1 MSDPAPSSQEHAVV
15 ADYDSPWKTV
25 LERYFPDF
33 LAFFFPD
40 AHAGIDWTHGY
51 TMLDKELQKVVRDA
65 ELGRRW
71 ADSLIRVTS
80 REGDED
86 WLLVH
91 VEVQGQNQAD
101 FAQRMFVYN
110 YRLYDRYAKPVVSL
124 AVLGEP
130 SQSDHGEFGYARWG
144 CRMGLRFPL
153 VSLAAYRTRRT
164 ELESSANP
172 FAVVTL
178 AHLSARET
186 AGSPADRYQ
195 AKLGLI
201 RSLYRRGLARQDI
214 LELFRFID
222 WVLTL
227 PEGLEQQLW
236 SEVRQFDEEKH
247 MHYLSSIERMA
258 QQKGIEQGIEKG
270 TELGIG
276 EGQAK
281 LLHVLVRQRFGPVP
295 PEIEARIRG
304 ARPDQLEQ
312 WALQILDARCLDDVF
327 GATGE
332 Y

>member
-1 MSDPAPSSQEHAVV
+1 MSDPALSSYKHAVV

-51 TMLDKELQKVVRDA
+51 SLLDKELQKVVRDA
-65 ELGRRW
+65 KLGRCW

-80 REGDED
+80 LEGEED

-91 VEVQGQNQAD
+91 VEVQGRNQAD
-101 FAQRMFVYN
+101 FAQRTFVYN

-130 SQSDHGEFGYARWG
+130 SRSNHGEFGYARWG
-144 CRMGLRFPL
+144 CRMSLRFPL

-164 ELESSANP
+164 ELE
-172 FAVVTL
+172 
-178 AHLSARET
+178 
-186 AGSPADRYQ
+186 
-195 AKLGLI
+195 
-201 RSLYRRGLARQDI
+201 
-214 LELFRFID
+214 ID

-236 SEVRQFDEEKH
+236 SEVQQFDEEKH

-258 QQKGIEQGIEKG
+258 QQKGIEQGIEQG
-270 TELGIG
+270 TEQGIKQGIG

-281 LLHVLVRQRFGPVP
+281 LLHVLVQQRFGQVP
-295 PEIEARIRG
+295 PEIEALIRS

-312 WALQILDARCLDDVF
+312 WALLILDAQCLEDVF
-327 GATGE
+327 GLTGE
-332 Y
+332 H